1 MTKLSRLIHI
11 YVSLFFLPMALL
23 FALSGALF
31 IFGVDAEFGAK
42 YQHYTLEKE
51 ITKGQEAEAMLE
63 FLHENNIALP
73 KNQPA
78 DNKDENVLASLGT
91 LHYNAFIK
99 EISPNV
105 YEISTQKRSF
115 LGVLMGLHE
124 AKDSSIFDILAIGF
138 ALTLFVLYITGVIIT
153 LLAMSKNKRKSQY
166 LALGAGI
173 FVCVFVGCLKVFA
186 GI

>member
-1 MTKLSRLIHI
+1 MTKLSRSIHI

-51 ITKGQEAEAMLE
+51 IEKGQEASAMLE

-105 YEISTQKRSF
+105 YEISTQNRSF

-173 FVCVFVGCLKVFA
+173 FVCVLVGCLKVFV